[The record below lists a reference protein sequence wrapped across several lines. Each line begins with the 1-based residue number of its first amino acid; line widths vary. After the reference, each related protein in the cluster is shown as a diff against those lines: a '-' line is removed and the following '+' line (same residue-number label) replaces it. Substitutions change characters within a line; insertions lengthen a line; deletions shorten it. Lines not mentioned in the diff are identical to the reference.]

1 MDTSSQSHNQ
11 PSKYDAY
18 EDLGLSRSLECGEL
32 KSRISEKLSHVPPSD
47 NAEMDKLQTLRTI
60 LGSPDARKVYDREL
74 SDPTVTT
81 LGVRRLREIAS
92 SVTETTSDASSYAQS
107 TGQSHPWEQSYQTQ
121 AAAPSSTTTA
131 SSQAVPSSGVSVNI
145 DFSKFAITEHR
156 SRSSSLMWAL
166 GWGWIFLGWLYL
178 LLIVLTSGGD
188 SSSSRSSSGSGLL
201 DPLVEAVD
209 QMTTVIAVTG
219 FAFVNTVAMLV
230 FLQLVWNI
238 RYLVGRRRARLNPE
252 PVA

>member
-92 SVTETTSDASSYAQS
+92 SVTESTSDASSYAQS
-107 TGQSHPWEQSYQTQ
+107 TEQSHPWEQSYQTQ

-188 SSSSRSSSGSGLL
+188 SSSSYSLAQ
-201 DPLVEAVD
+201 EAV
-209 QMTTVIAVTG
+209 QMTAVVAVTG

>member
-32 KSRISEKLSHVPPSD
+32 KSRISEKLSHVSPTD

-60 LGSPDARKVYDREL
+60 LGSPEARKVYDREL

-92 SVTETTSDASSYAQS
+92 SVTESTSDASSYAQG
-107 TGQSHPWEQSYQTQ
+107 TEQSHPWEQSYQTQ

-131 SSQAVPSSGVSVNI
+131 SSQAVPSTGVSVNI

-188 SSSSRSSSGSGLL
+188 SSSSYSLTQ
-201 DPLVEAVD
+201 EAV
-209 QMTTVIAVTG
+209 QMTAVVAVTG

-238 RYLVGRRRARLNPE
+238 RYLVGRRRARSNPE

>member
-32 KSRISEKLSHVPPSD
+32 KSRISEKLSHVSPSD

-107 TGQSHPWEQSYQTQ
+107 TEQSHPWEQSYQTQ
-121 AAAPSSTTTA
+121 TAAPSSTTTA

-156 SRSSSLMWAL
+156 SRSSSLMWTL

-188 SSSSRSSSGSGLL
+188 SSSSYSLAQ
-201 DPLVEAVD
+201 EAV
-209 QMTTVIAVTG
+209 QMTAVVAVTG

-238 RYLVGRRRARLNPE
+238 RYLVGRRRARSNPE

>member
-1 MDTSSQSHNQ
+1 MDTSSQSHNP
-11 PSKYDAY
+11 PSKYDEY

-32 KSRISEKLSHVPPSD
+32 RSRNSEKLSHVSPSD
-47 NAEMDKLQTLRTI
+47 NAETDKLQTLRTI
-60 LGSPDARKVYDREL
+60 LGSPNARKVYDREL

-92 SVTETTSDASSYAQS
+92 SVTESTSDASSYAQS
-107 TGQSHPWEQSYQTQ
+107 TEQSHPWEQSYQTQ
-121 AAAPSSTTTA
+121 TAAPSFTTTA

-178 LLIVLTSGGD
+178 LLIVLTSGED
-188 SSSSRSSSGSGLL
+188 SSSSHSLTQ
-201 DPLVEAVD
+201 EAV

-230 FLQLVWNI
+230 FLQLVWSI
-238 RYLVGRRRARLNPE
+238 RYLVGRRRARSNLE

>member
-1 MDTSSQSHNQ
+1 MS
-11 PSKYDAY
+11 
-18 EDLGLSRSLECGEL
+18 
-32 KSRISEKLSHVPPSD
+32 PSD

-60 LGSPDARKVYDREL
+60 LGSPEARKVYDREL

-107 TGQSHPWEQSYQTQ
+107 TEQSHPWEQSYQTQ

-131 SSQAVPSSGVSVNI
+131 SSQAVPSTGVSVNI

-188 SSSSRSSSGSGLL
+188 SSSSYSLTQ
-201 DPLVEAVD
+201 EAV
-209 QMTTVIAVTG
+209 QMTAVVAVTG

-238 RYLVGRRRARLNPE
+238 RYLVGRRRARSNPE

>member
-32 KSRISEKLSHVPPSD
+32 KSRISEKLSHVSPSD

-107 TGQSHPWEQSYQTQ
+107 TEQSHPWEQSYQTQ
-121 AAAPSSTTTA
+121 TAAPSSTTTA
-131 SSQAVPSSGVSVNI
+131 SSQAVPSTGVSVNI

-188 SSSSRSSSGSGLL
+188 SSSSYSLTQ
-201 DPLVEAVD
+201 EAV
-209 QMTTVIAVTG
+209 QMTAVVAVTG

-238 RYLVGRRRARLNPE
+238 RYLVGRRRARSNPE

>member
-32 KSRISEKLSHVPPSD
+32 KSRISEKLSHVSPSD

-92 SVTETTSDASSYAQS
+92 SVTETTSDASFYAQS
-107 TGQSHPWEQSYQTQ
+107 TEQSHPWEQSYQTQ
-121 AAAPSSTTTA
+121 TAAPSSTAKA
-131 SSQAVPSSGVSVNI
+131 SSQAVPGTGVSVNI
-145 DFSKFAITEHR
+145 DFSKFAITEYR

-188 SSSSRSSSGSGLL
+188 SSSSYSLTQ
-201 DPLVEAVD
+201 EAV
-209 QMTTVIAVTG
+209 QMTAVVAVTG

-238 RYLVGRRRARLNPE
+238 RYLVGWRRARSNPE

>member
-92 SVTETTSDASSYAQS
+92 SVTESTSDASSYARS
-107 TGQSHPWEQSYQTQ
+107 TEQSHPWEQSYQTQ

-156 SRSSSLMWAL
+156 SRSSSLMWTL

-188 SSSSRSSSGSGLL
+188 SSSSYSLAQ
-201 DPLVEAVD
+201 EAV
-209 QMTTVIAVTG
+209 QMTAVVAVTG

-238 RYLVGRRRARLNPE
+238 RYLVGRRRARSNPE

>member
-32 KSRISEKLSHVPPSD
+32 KSRISEKLSHVSPSD

-92 SVTETTSDASSYAQS
+92 SVTESTSDASSYARS
-107 TGQSHPWEQSYQTQ
+107 TEQSHPWEQSYQTQ

-156 SRSSSLMWAL
+156 SRSSSLMWTL
-166 GWGWIFLGWLYL
+166 GWGWIFLGWLFL

-188 SSSSRSSSGSGLL
+188 SSSSYSLAQ
-201 DPLVEAVD
+201 EAV
-209 QMTTVIAVTG
+209 QMTAVVAVTG

-238 RYLVGRRRARLNPE
+238 RYLVGRRRARSNPE

>member
-32 KSRISEKLSHVPPSD
+32 KSRISEKLSHVSPSD

-107 TGQSHPWEQSYQTQ
+107 TEQSHPWEQSYQTQ
-121 AAAPSSTTTA
+121 TAVPSSTTTA

-156 SRSSSLMWAL
+156 SRSSSLMWTL

-188 SSSSRSSSGSGLL
+188 SSSSYSLAQ
-201 DPLVEAVD
+201 EAV
-209 QMTTVIAVTG
+209 QMTAVVAVTG

-238 RYLVGRRRARLNPE
+238 RYLVGRRRARSNPE

>member
-32 KSRISEKLSHVPPSD
+32 KSRISEKLSHVSPTD

-60 LGSPDARKVYDREL
+60 LGSPEARKVYDREL

-92 SVTETTSDASSYAQS
+92 SVTESTSDASSYAQG
-107 TGQSHPWEQSYQTQ
+107 TEQSHPWEQSYQTQ

-156 SRSSSLMWAL
+156 SRSSSLMWTL

-188 SSSSRSSSGSGLL
+188 SSSSYSLAQ
-201 DPLVEAVD
+201 EAV
-209 QMTTVIAVTG
+209 QMTAVVAVTG

-238 RYLVGRRRARLNPE
+238 RYLVGRRRARSNPE

>member
-32 KSRISEKLSHVPPSD
+32 KSRISEKLSHVSPSD

-60 LGSPDARKVYDREL
+60 LGSPEARKVYDREL

-107 TGQSHPWEQSYQTQ
+107 TEQSHPWEQSYQTQ

-131 SSQAVPSSGVSVNI
+131 SSQAVPSTGVSVNI

-188 SSSSRSSSGSGLL
+188 SSSSYSLTQ
-201 DPLVEAVD
+201 EAV
-209 QMTTVIAVTG
+209 QMTAVVAVTG

-238 RYLVGRRRARLNPE
+238 RYLVGRRRARSNPE

>member
-1 MDTSSQSHNQ
+1 VDTSSQSHNQ

-32 KSRISEKLSHVPPSD
+32 KSRISEKLSHVSPTD

-60 LGSPDARKVYDREL
+60 LGSPEARKVYDREL

-92 SVTETTSDASSYAQS
+92 SVTESTSDASSYAQG
-107 TGQSHPWEQSYQTQ
+107 TEQSHPWEQSYQTQ

-131 SSQAVPSSGVSVNI
+131 SSQAVPSTGVSVNI

-188 SSSSRSSSGSGLL
+188 SSSSYSLTQ
-201 DPLVEAVD
+201 EAV
-209 QMTTVIAVTG
+209 QMTAVVAVTG

-238 RYLVGRRRARLNPE
+238 RYLVGRRRARSNPE

>member
-32 KSRISEKLSHVPPSD
+32 KSRISEKLSHVSPSD
-47 NAEMDKLQTLRTI
+47 NAELDKLQTLRTI

-107 TGQSHPWEQSYQTQ
+107 TEQSHPWEQSYQTQ
-121 AAAPSSTTTA
+121 TAAPSSTTTA

-156 SRSSSLMWAL
+156 SRSSSLMWTL

-188 SSSSRSSSGSGLL
+188 SSSSYSLAQ
-201 DPLVEAVD
+201 EAV
-209 QMTTVIAVTG
+209 QMTAVVAVTG

-238 RYLVGRRRARLNPE
+238 RYLVGRRRARSNPE